1 MNTKKITC
9 LLQVA
14 SKFDVRDFKTD
25 KATKSR
31 AYVATILKNLEPL
44 GFTFS
49 PRLMGNL
56 YMIGKQDLVSIYTT
70 ILPILK
76 KMKGAHVAHKP
87 MFVNFPTDV
96 MEGDQVELY
105 LNAMIHY
112 LGIALGENIL
122 PDAEKEARSPLIGNY
137 KLTVIDLADK
147 DEYIKVVNNL
157 MTSSIAVSDQQKTY
171 IKDFYADNKATFK
184 VPEIKNK
191 EIASYVAGLLYSDKN
206 TSGLKS
212 LMRTPTD
219 ILRFLTALSDG
230 DVSLAENT
238 KFKNLKRAERRVILE
253 LLNGMK
259 ELPENMVKHRNK
271 WLRVGEILHPGD
283 FSKRFKKAFRAF
295 KDLRQEANIET
306 FHSKVEALLE
316 GGHFDRAAKLLSE
329 RPTEMARRLDHIVRN
344 AAKINP
350 ILTLFK
356 KAALSVPTNVL
367 LNIRSHFQGRSETR
381 NSRIFFPKGN
391 ISKVQV
397 VFKPLPLIDE
407 GICVKIIDIVESVLV
422 ERFAKEKKWGN
433 VFIDES
439 LRNINVPL
447 ALRSASTAFK
457 TVARGSRIAIP
468 GDKKVIRLFTWWKN
482 GLKGKPKDKS
492 EDEYGFGGGD
502 RIDID
507 LSSQFLN
514 DEFEP
519 SGHVSFTNLRYGG
532 LNQSEEEQISAH
544 SGDITSAPNGA
555 AEFIDVNIAKALQ
568 AGNRYVVVNI
578 NSYTG
583 QNFCDMNECFAGV
596 MLRENL
602 QSGEIFDAKTVVHK
616 FDLTSAS
623 TAGVPMLFD
632 LKTREV
638 IWLDL
643 VMPKK
648 NGYWGRTVEGN
659 RHGMTAIVR
668 GITEMEKPTL
678 YDLLTLHAKGRGK
691 IVAKREDAKK
701 VFDLEYAVNSL
712 PEILTLI

>member
-1 MNTKKITC
+1 MNTKKISC
-9 LLQVA
+9 LLEVA

-25 KATKSR
+25 KGTKNR
-31 AYVATILKNLEPL
+31 PYVATMLKNIEPL
-44 GFTFS
+44 GFAFS
-49 PRLMGNL
+49 QRLIGNL
-56 YMIGKQDLVSIYTT
+56 ATVSKQDLVNIYTT

-87 MFVNFPTDV
+87 MYVNFPTDV
-96 MEGDQVELY
+96 MEGNQVELY

-112 LGIALGENIL
+112 LSVALGENIL
-122 PDAEKEARSPLIGNY
+122 PEAEKEARSPLIGNY
-137 KLTVIDLADK
+137 KLTVIDLADLN
-147 DEYIKVVNNL
+147 EYPKLINSL
-157 MTSSIAVSDQQKTY
+157 MTASIAISDKQKTY
-171 IKDFYADNKATFK
+171 LKDFYNDNKATFK

-191 EIASYVAGLLYSDKN
+191 ENAAFVAGLLYSDKN
-206 TSGLKS
+206 ATALKS
-212 LMRTPTD
+212 LMRTHTD

-238 KFKNLKRAERRVILE
+238 KFKNMKRAERRVILE

-259 ELPENMVKHRNK
+259 DLPENMVKHRNK

-283 FSKRFKKAFRAF
+283 FSSRFKKIYRAF

-316 GGHFDRAAKLLSE
+316 AGQFEKAAALLSE
-329 RPTEMARRLDHIVRN
+329 RPTEMARRLDHLVRS
-344 AAKINP
+344 ATKVNP

-367 LNIRSHFQGRSETR
+367 LNIRSHFQGRSDTR

-391 ISKVQV
+391 VSKVQV

-407 GICVKIIDIVESVLV
+407 SICVKIIDTVESVLV
-422 ERFAKEKKWGN
+422 DRFAKEKKWGN
-433 VFIDES
+433 VYIDES
-439 LRNINVPL
+439 LRNVNVPF

-457 TVARGSRIAIP
+457 TVARGSRIAVP

-482 GLKGKPKDKS
+482 GIKGKPKNKPESD
-492 EDEYGFGGGD
+492 YGWGGGD

-507 LSSQFLN
+507 LSTQFLDDN
-514 DEFEP
+514 FEP
-519 SGHVSFTNLRYGG
+519 SGHVSWTNLRYGG
-532 LNQSEEEQISAH
+532 RGQNGDEEISAH
-544 SGDITSAPNGA
+544 SGDITNAPEGA
-555 AEFIDVNIAKALQ
+555 AEFIDINIAKALE

-578 NSYTG
+578 NCYTG
-583 QNFCDMNECFAGV
+583 QSFCDMNECFAGV
-596 MLRENL
+596 MLRDNL
-602 QSGEIFDAKTVVHK
+602 KSGEIFDAKTVTHK
-616 FDLTSAS
+616 FDLTSAA
-623 TAGVPMLFD
+623 TAGVPLLFD
-632 LKTREV
+632 LKTKEL

-648 NGYWGRTVEGN
+648 NGFWGRTVEGN
-659 RHGMTAIVR
+659 RHGLTAIVR

-691 IVAKREDAKK
+691 IVTKREDAKK
-701 VFDLEYAVNSL
+701 VFDLDYAVNSL